1 MTIYTSTEK
10 RCADKNVI
18 ARPDGTWL
26 PEYKEQKTERGRE
39 AQWDQNRPL
48 LNCLVDGDERIKTL
62 VRTARRE
69 QQARF
74 RNDVCSAHGGRC
86 AASDTDIGDSH
97 RIVLS
102 SNVDMT
108 DYEFLLGG
116 PLRLPEDPTKRPN
129 DELLDMHFKRYLAQ
143 QSAA

>member
-1 MTIYTSTEK
+1 MAGGWRNGRKYAVTIYTSTEK

-18 ARPDGTWL
+18 TRPDGTWL

-39 AQWDQNRPL
+39 AQWDQNRSL

-74 RNDVCSAHGGRC
+74 RNDVCSAYGGRC

-108 DYEFLLGG
+108 DYE
-116 PLRLPEDPTKRPN
+116 LR
-129 DELLDMHFKRYLAQ
+129 
-143 QSAA
+143 